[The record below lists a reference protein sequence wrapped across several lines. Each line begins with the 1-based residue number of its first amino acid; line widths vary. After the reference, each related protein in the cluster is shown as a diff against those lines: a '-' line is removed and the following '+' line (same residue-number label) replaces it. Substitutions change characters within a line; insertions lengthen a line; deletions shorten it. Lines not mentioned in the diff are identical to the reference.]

1 MINLGNI
8 HSVTEFQRSPKDVLG
23 KLKETKSPIVLTVNG
38 KAEYVV
44 QDAASYQEMVDK
56 LEAVEDLEAVRQGY
70 QEMLNG
76 EGRPIDE
83 FFEEFEAKHGL
94 QR

>member
-1 MINLGNI
+1 MLNLHNI

-44 QDAASYQEMVDK
+44 QDVASYQDMVDK
-56 LEAVEDLEAVRQGY
+56 LESVEDLKAVREGY
-70 QEMLNG
+70 AQAEAG
-76 EGRPIDE
+76 ELTS
-83 FFEEFEAKHGL
+83 FEEFDQDFRARHGL
-94 QR
+94 